1 MKIESYEDLYGSI
14 AAMGAG
20 AYLVET
26 EEQAQELMESIENAS
41 IERELEDE
49 EFETA
54 KHILDL
60 DGHDVKR
67 IYSLVDGSEF
77 FVCLSEDWD

>member
-1 MKIESYEDLYGSI
+1 MNIENFEGLYGSI

-20 AYLVET
+20 AYLVEN
-26 EEQAQELMESIENAS
+26 EEQAQELMDSINNAT
-41 IERELEDE
+41 IERELEGE

-60 DGHDVKR
+60 DGHDVKH

-77 FVCLSEDWD
+77 FVCLPEDWE

>member
-1 MKIESYEDLYGSI
+1 MNIDNYEDLYGSI

-20 AYLVET
+20 AFLVE
-26 EEQAQELMESIENAS
+26 ESEQAQELMESIEDAT
-41 IERELEDE
+41 IVRELEGE

-67 IYSLVDGSEF
+67 IYSLVDGNEF
-77 FVCLSEDWD
+77 FVCLPEDWE